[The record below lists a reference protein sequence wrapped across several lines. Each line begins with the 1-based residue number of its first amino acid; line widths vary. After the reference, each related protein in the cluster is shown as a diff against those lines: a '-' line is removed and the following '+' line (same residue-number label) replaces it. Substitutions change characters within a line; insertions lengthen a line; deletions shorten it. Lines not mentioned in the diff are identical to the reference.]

1 VFALDGSHPPVAAFN
16 TPFEEFGV
24 RFSRD
29 GRYFSYA
36 SAPSGRSEI
45 YVSPFPPTG
54 EKVLVSPGGGFVA
67 RWSRDGRELL
77 YLSADRRL
85 MSIPIQTSPS
95 LRVGTPVPLFEIDR
109 TRSWSGF
116 DVTTAGRLLAVVSE
130 KRANEQ
136 PVTVV
141 LNWTAALDR

>member
-1 VFALDGSHPPVAAFN
+1 MFALDGSRPPAAAFS

-29 GRYFSYA
+29 GRYFSYV
-36 SAPSGRSEI
+36 SAPSGRLEV

-54 EKVLVSPGGGFVA
+54 EKVLVSPGGGGLA

-77 YLSADRRL
+77 YVAADRRL

-95 LRVGTPVPLFEIDR
+95 LRAGTPVPLFEIDR
-109 TRSWSGF
+109 KRSWSGF
-116 DVTTAGRLLAVVSE
+116 DVTSAGRMLAVVTE
-130 KRANEQ
+130 TRASEQ